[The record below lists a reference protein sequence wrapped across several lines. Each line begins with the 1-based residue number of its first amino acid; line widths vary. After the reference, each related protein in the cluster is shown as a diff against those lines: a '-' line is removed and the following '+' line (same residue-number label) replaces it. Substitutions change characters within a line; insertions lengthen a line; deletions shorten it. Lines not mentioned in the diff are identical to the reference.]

1 MRRGESAGLLVFFS
15 SFLSARRSPSTSRTF
30 LSSSYCYSYSYYSLA
45 RRRRGETHLRREQS
59 RSSPSVRFFFSTSS
73 LDEEAKA
80 AGAVRDEARQH
91 ESLSSRG
98 PSWSVNELVR
108 GSGNSNNSSGGGGGG
123 AISAEEFRKIAE
135 SVKLSFN
142 DREEERLARR
152 EVQEIVRFSEM
163 VLSSSSLS
171 SSSSSSSSD
180 IKEGD
185 DEQGLN
191 RPTPRRR
198 MDE

>member
-1 MRRGESAGLLVFFS
+1 MRRGESAPGRLLVFFS
-15 SFLSARRSPSTSRTF
+15 SFLSARSPPSTSF
-30 LSSSYCYSYSYYSLA
+30 LSSSSRYYSLA
-45 RRRRGETHLRREQS
+45 RGRRRGETHARREQS
-59 RSSPSVRFFFSTSS
+59 RSSPWCVRFFFSTSSS

-80 AGAVRDEARQH
+80 AEGAVRDEARQH

-108 GSGNSNNSSGGGGGG
+108 GSGNSNDSSGGGGGG

-152 EVQEIVRFSEM
+152 EVEEIVRFSEM
-163 VLSSSSLS
+163 VLSSSSS
-171 SSSSSSSSD
+171 SSSND
-180 IKEGD
+180 VKEGD
-185 DEQGLN
+185 DERGLN
-191 RPTPRRR
+191 GPTPRRR

>member
-1 MRRGESAGLLVFFS
+1 M
-15 SFLSARRSPSTSRTF
+15 
-30 LSSSYCYSYSYYSLA
+30 
-45 RRRRGETHLRREQS
+45 
-59 RSSPSVRFFFSTSS
+59 
-73 LDEEAKA
+73 
-80 AGAVRDEARQH
+80 
-91 ESLSSRG
+91 
-98 PSWSVNELVR
+98 NELVR

>member
-1 MRRGESAGLLVFFS
+1 
-15 SFLSARRSPSTSRTF
+15 
-30 LSSSYCYSYSYYSLA
+30 
-45 RRRRGETHLRREQS
+45 
-59 RSSPSVRFFFSTSS
+59 
-73 LDEEAKA
+73 
-80 AGAVRDEARQH
+80 
-91 ESLSSRG
+91 
-98 PSWSVNELVR
+98 VNELVR
-108 GSGNSNNSSGGGGGG
+108 GSGNSNDSSGGGGGG

-152 EVQEIVRFSEM
+152 EVEEIVRFSEM
-163 VLSSSSLS
+163 VLSSSS
-171 SSSSSSSSD
+171 SSSD
-180 IKEGD
+180 VKEGD

>member
-1 MRRGESAGLLVFFS
+1 M
-15 SFLSARRSPSTSRTF
+15 
-30 LSSSYCYSYSYYSLA
+30 
-45 RRRRGETHLRREQS
+45 
-59 RSSPSVRFFFSTSS
+59 
-73 LDEEAKA
+73 
-80 AGAVRDEARQH
+80 
-91 ESLSSRG
+91 
-98 PSWSVNELVR
+98 NELVR

-171 SSSSSSSSD
+171 SSSSSSSD